1 MEIKEIIKKLRKY
14 RGQIIFS
21 IILGAILG
29 VGIYFLPPKYI
40 SSGSFYIKRS
50 ISGEK
55 NYFTYEGY
63 YGQQTALSYT
73 NSVIALA
80 ESLDIKRLVLEKL
93 KIDAN
98 EESLRKLSRMIKVKK
113 TGPQIISITV
123 KANSYSTSENIWN
136 KLSEALLNTTY
147 EINKDG
153 DSNLMV
159 VKVSDR
165 PVVKQS
171 YRSMLLFGFCGS
183 LLSFTFY
190 SFFICFKEYL
200 KD

>member
-1 MEIKEIIKKLRKY
+1 MEIKEITKKLAKY
-14 RGQIIFS
+14 RSQIVIF
-21 IILGAILG
+21 ILLGALLG
-29 VGIYFLPPKYI
+29 VGTYFLPPKYI

-80 ESLDIKRLVLEKL
+80 ESSDIKRLVLDKL
-93 KIDAN
+93 KIDVN

-113 TGPQIISITV
+113 TGPQVILITV
-123 KANSYSTSENIWN
+123 KADDYSLSENIWN
-136 KLSEALLNTTY
+136 KLSESLLSTTY

-153 DSNLMV
+153 DPNLMV
-159 VKVSDR
+159 VKISDR
-165 PVVKQS
+165 PVVKEG
-171 YRSMLLFGFCGS
+171 YRSMMLFGIGGS
-183 LLSFTFY
+183 LISFTLFSLY
-190 SFFICFKEYL
+190 ICFKEYL

>member
-1 MEIKEIIKKLRKY
+1 MEIKEIIKKIRKY
-14 RGQIIFS
+14 RPQFVIIA
-21 IILGAILG
+21 ILGAALG
-29 VGIYFLPPKYI
+29 VGLCFLPPKYI

-73 NSVIALA
+73 NSVVALA
-80 ESLDIKRLVLEKL
+80 ESLDLKKIVIEKL
-93 KIDAN
+93 GMEAT
-98 EESLRKLSRMIKVKK
+98 EEGLRKISKMMKVRK

-123 KANSYSTSENIWN
+123 RADSLNISEDIWN
-136 KLSEALLNTTY
+136 KLSETLLDTTY

-153 DSNLMV
+153 DPNLMV
-159 VKVSDR
+159 VKVSDK

-171 YRSMLLFGFCGS
+171 YRSAVVFGFCG
-183 LLSFTFY
+183 LLISTTLY
-190 SFFICFKEYL
+190 LLIICIKEYL

>member
-1 MEIKEIIKKLRKY
+1 MEIKEITKKLAKY
-14 RGQIIFS
+14 RSQIIIF
-21 IILGAILG
+21 IILGAVLG

-80 ESLDIKRLVLEKL
+80 ESLDIKRLVLDKL
-93 KIDAN
+93 KIEVN
-98 EESLRKLSRMIKVKK
+98 EESLRKLSRMIRVKK
-113 TGPQIISITV
+113 TGSQIILITV
-123 KANSYSTSENIWN
+123 KADSYATSENIWN
-136 KLSEALLNTTY
+136 KLSESLLSTTY

-153 DSNLMV
+153 DPNLMV
-159 VKVSDR
+159 EKVSDR
-165 PVVKQS
+165 PVVKEG
-171 YRSMLLFGFCGS
+171 YRSILLFGIGGS
-183 LLSFTFY
+183 LISFTIFSFY
-190 SFFICFKEYL
+190 ICFKEYL

>member
-1 MEIKEIIKKLRKY
+1 MEIKEIIKKIRKY
-14 RGQIIFS
+14 RPQFVIIA
-21 IILGAILG
+21 ILGAALG
-29 VGIYFLPPKYI
+29 VGLCFLPPKYT

-73 NSVIALA
+73 NSVVALA
-80 ESLDIKRLVLEKL
+80 ESLDLKKIVIEKL
-93 KIDAN
+93 GMEAN
-98 EESLRKLSRMIKVKK
+98 EEGLRKISKMMKVRK

-123 KANSYSTSENIWN
+123 KADSLNMSEDVWN
-136 KLSEALLNTTY
+136 KLSSTLLNTTY

-153 DSNLMV
+153 DPNLMV
-159 VKVSDR
+159 VKVSDK

-171 YRSMLLFGFCGS
+171 YRSAVLFGFCG
-183 LLSFTFY
+183 LLISTTLYLLFVCT
-190 SFFICFKEYL
+190 KEYL